1 MLFFKRKIKLAES
14 GFFSGFTD
22 YHNHIL
28 PRVDDGFKTQEES
41 LEALEYFENLGVAK
55 INFTPHRMNGF
66 KTTTEEL
73 KAAFKS
79 LTEAYKGKIELSLA
93 GEYMLD
99 SGFEHRMQE
108 GLLFLEDHKV
118 LVETS
123 FLSPPNNFQ
132 ELLFSIS
139 VAGYTPVIAH
149 PERYHYMN
157 KFHYRQLKERGCLMQ
172 LNLLS
177 LTGYYGSS
185 AQNAAGYLLENGFYN
200 MAGTDIHNLDSFK
213 SHIEKH
219 GVTARQWQALSKLI
233 H

>member
-1 MLFFKRKIKLAES
+1 MLFFKKKIKLVET

-22 YHNHIL
+22 YHNHML
-28 PRVDDGFKTQEES
+28 PGVDDGFKTPEES
-41 LEALEYFENLGVAK
+41 LKALEYFENLGVAK

-66 KTTTEEL
+66 RTTKEEL
-73 KAAFKS
+73 EVAFRN
-79 LTEAYKGKIELSLA
+79 LAETYKGKIQLSLA

-99 SGFEHRMQE
+99 SGFEKRMQE
-108 GLLFLEDHKV
+108 GLHFLEDQKV

-123 FLSPPNNFQ
+123 FFSPPNNFQ

-157 KFHYRQLKERGCLMQ
+157 KFQYRQLKEKGCLLQ

-177 LTGYYGSS
+177 LTGYYGSRVES
-185 AQNAAGYLLENGFYN
+185 NALYLLENDAYDI
-200 MAGTDIHNLDSFK
+200 AGTDIHNLEVFCN
-213 SHIEKH
+213 HIEKAE
-219 GVTARQWQALSKLI
+219 VTIRQSESLAKLI
-233 H
+233 R